1 MWAIRE
7 YVGFGL
13 FLAIRAIRE
22 NVAIREYV
30 RSGLFFSD
38 SSDLRKY
45 SDSRIAIREILA
57 IWEFEQ
63 FLGNFEQI
71 LKVVAFR
78 NIIKI
83 LRFRAYFEENQTTRF
98 QLRSCSL
105 WNTV

>member
-1 MWAIRE
+1 MAIRE

-57 IWEFEQ
+57 I
-63 FLGNFEQI
+63 
-71 LKVVAFR
+71 
-78 NIIKI
+78 
-83 LRFRAYFEENQTTRF
+83 
-98 QLRSCSL
+98 
-105 WNTV
+105 